1 MQQKKSIRF
10 LKFSERFKKRIS
22 KQPLRFHFQRPLDFF
37 ILDIYCMSIFN
48 FLEKMF
54 FGRTEKS
61 GNQNY
66 LNCRTEMNAKPKT
79 IFTKKKQKYLKKWK
93 IPLK

>member
-1 MQQKKSIRF
+1 MYFQ
-10 LKFSERFKKRIS
+10 

-61 GNQNY
+61 GNKIH
-66 LNCRTEMNAKPKT
+66 LNCRTEMSANFKT
-79 IFTKKKQKYLKKWK
+79 FLQEKIQKWEIDQKSKTL
-93 IPLK
+93 